1 MTKLKYTPE
10 IRERAV
16 QLLIESEKDYP
27 SNWAAITAIAPKI
40 GCTPETLRA
49 WHQKHLDQ
57 QNPIKVQ
64 QISDQEK
71 MKQMEREIKELKR
84 ANEILRKAAGF
95 FRPGGARPPTQIMV
109 DFIHNNKDRYGVD
122 AICRILPIA
131 ASTYYRTLDLADEKH
146 RFAREH
152 RAKRDLHD
160 LHHAE
165 EIKRIWKESSGRY
178 GVRKVW
184 QQLKRDGYV
193 IARCTVARLMQ
204 KLGIQ
209 GVWRGKNKQT
219 TRNRDDQK
227 RADDLVKRNFNADR
241 PDQLWVSDFTY
252 IQTNSGCF
260 YTAFI
265 IDVFSRAI
273 VGWKVST
280 RMNTDMVLDALE
292 QALHDRGMPKNVIH
306 HSDRGVQ
313 YLSIRYTNR
322 LEDANLRASVDTT
335 GDSYD
340 NALAETVNGLYKTE
354 VIEYLKADWQ
364 GLADVQLATL
374 NWVDWFNKK
383 RVHSALGYVSP
394 FEFEAMYYDKI
405 NPLGQVA

>member
-1 MTKLKYTPE
+1 MTKLKYTSE

-27 SNWAAITAIAPKI
+27 STWAAITAIAPKI

-109 DFIHNNKDRYGVD
+109 DFIHNNKDLYGVD

-131 ASTYYRTLDLADEKH
+131 ASTYYRTLDLCDEKH
-146 RFAREH
+146 CFAREH

-184 QQLKRDGYV
+184 QKLKREGYI
-193 IARCTVARLMQ
+193 IARCTVARLMK

-219 TRNRDDQK
+219 TRSRDDQK
-227 RADDLVKRNFNADR
+227 RAPDLVKRNFRADR
-241 PDQLWVSDFTY
+241 PNHLWVADFTY
-252 IQTNSGCF
+252 IQTNSGWV

-322 LEDANLRASVDTT
+322 LEAANLRASVGTT

>member
-1 MTKLKYTPE
+1 MTKPNYTPE

-27 SNWAAITAIAPKI
+27 STWAAITAIAPKI
-40 GCTPETLRA
+40 GCTPETLRV
-49 WHQKHLDQ
+49 WYLKHLDQ
-57 QNPIKVQ
+57 LNPAKVQ

-84 ANEILRKAAGF
+84 ANEILRKSSPF

-109 DFIHNNKDRYGVD
+109 DFIHNNKDRYGVE

-131 ASTYYRTLDLADEKH
+131 PSTYYRTLDLTDNP
-146 RFAREH
+146 EH

-160 LHHAE
+160 EYHAE
-165 EIKRIWKESSGRY
+165 QIKRIWKESSGRY

-184 QQLKRDGYV
+184 QKLKREGYV

-227 RADDLVKRNFNADR
+227 RADDLVKRNFNADH
-241 PDQLWVSDFTY
+241 PNQLWVGDFTY
-252 IQTNSGCF
+252 IQTHSGWV
-260 YTAFI
+260 YTAFV

-322 LEDANLRASVDTT
+322 LEAANLRASVGTT